1 MFRKLKRLI
10 RRRKKQTEPQ
20 LTPLQSLQNAS
31 ASAVFM
37 ITNTIAELKGINE
50 AIEREQEAN
59 NQRIREIEETQTALE
74 KTKTDN
80 DHIVT
85 NFEALL
91 R

>member
-1 MFRKLKRLI
+1 MFRKLKHLI

-50 AIEREQEAN
+50 AIEREQ
-59 NQRIREIEETQTALE
+59 
-74 KTKTDN
+74 
-80 DHIVT
+80 
-85 NFEALL
+85 
-91 R
+91 

>member
-1 MFRKLKRLI
+1 
-10 RRRKKQTEPQ
+10 
-20 LTPLQSLQNAS
+20 
-31 ASAVFM
+31 M
-37 ITNTIAELKGINE
+37 ITSTIAELKGINE

-59 NQRIREIEETQTALE
+59 DQRIREIEETQTALE

-80 DHIVT
+80 EHIVT

>member
-1 MFRKLKRLI
+1 MFRKLKHLI
-10 RRRKKQTEPQ
+10 RRRKKKTEPH

-37 ITNTIAELKGINE
+37 ITSTIAELKGINE

-59 NQRIREIEETQTALE
+59 TQRIREIEETQTALE
-74 KTKTDN
+74 KTKNDN
-80 DHIVT
+80 GKIVT